1 MWGSVSWGVGWGCK
15 RPYFEFQISFMLRR
29 KPYFTLICIYPCNC
43 CIFNPSVWC
52 TLKKTFTTLC
62 SYQPDRGSSGHIY
75 AIKEDQESSI
85 RLHFIKF
92 ETKYIE
98 MCVNFIK
105 DNILTAAHK
114 DKALKATGN
123 FKSLMESL
131 KKVSWKKEALT
142 KNSKCPNAFI
152 RQHTYSPHDK
162 HPGLM
167 LLKLPLQ
174 YLTMPYRKYH

>member
-1 MWGSVSWGVGWGCK
+1 M
-15 RPYFEFQISFMLRR
+15 
-29 KPYFTLICIYPCNC
+29 
-43 CIFNPSVWC
+43 
-52 TLKKTFTTLC
+52 C

-131 KKVSWKKEALT
+131 KKFHEKK
-142 KNSKCPNAFI
+142 K
-152 RQHTYSPHDK
+152 
-162 HPGLM
+162 
-167 LLKLPLQ
+167 PLQ
-174 YLTMPYRKYH
+174 KMASVQMSSSDNILILPMTNTLV

>member
-1 MWGSVSWGVGWGCK
+1 M
-15 RPYFEFQISFMLRR
+15 R
-29 KPYFTLICIYPCNC
+29 K
-43 CIFNPSVWC
+43 S
-52 TLKKTFTTLC
+52 FTTLC

-75 AIKEDQESSI
+75 EIKEDQESSI

-105 DNILTAAHK
+105 DNILTAANK

-123 FKSLMESL
+123 QKRNGQFV
-131 KKVSWKKEALT
+131 KKFHEKEALT
-142 KNSKCPNAFI
+142 RNEKCPNASN

-162 HPGLM
+162 HPCLM

-174 YLTMPYRKYH
+174 YLTMPFRKYHQDSIP